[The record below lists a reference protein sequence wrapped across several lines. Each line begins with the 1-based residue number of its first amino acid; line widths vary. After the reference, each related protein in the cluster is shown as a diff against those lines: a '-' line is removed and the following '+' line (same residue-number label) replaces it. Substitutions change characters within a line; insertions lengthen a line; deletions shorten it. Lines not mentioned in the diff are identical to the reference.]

1 MKFEEQAAA
10 FLDEE
15 ETVLGF
21 DENAAN
27 AFLDGQEVEKPSIAD
42 PQPEPELRDG
52 TKSIWQSAG
61 DWAAGANDAV
71 VRTLGLPA
79 DAANW
84 ALEKMGTDKRVYGT
98 SEDVSRGMAAIGAG
112 YEEGLEPDT
121 GSYKAGNY
129 TGTGLMFLAPWLK
142 AGKGVLEAVKTGEA
156 VQVGAGTMKGVSQ
169 RIAAPFVTAPKQAY
183 LAELAGSTGAGFGA
197 YYGGKHYGET
207 GEMIGGLGG
216 GFAGAVLPS
225 LSVIPYAARTLKT
238 SFFPYT
244 KAGGKIKATQRLRS
258 LAETIDIEETIM
270 REQGKVLKGTK
281 ISPAKLSGD
290 RHILALEKQV
300 LKSDPELSHQFK
312 LDEARVNAIARQ
324 EVEELGG
331 DVPIEQTQAFLQHR
345 VDRIK
350 KLIGSS
356 VSRAVVKSQE
366 TLGKMSPSQRR
377 KSVNQIAGKQI
388 DDALTVA
395 RGDEKALWQ
404 KVNRDV
410 ISETSELK
418 SAYKGHL
425 EDRAIA
431 ADPEEIPAY
440 VTTFLGKLK
449 NGQLLGGKFKN
460 QESVK
465 ELTTFRSRILNT
477 VRTEKAKEAPNWN
490 KVRILNDLQ
499 DSVLKDIEKTPA
511 AANLTEAIAF
521 SRELNQKFSGGVM
534 NSIMG
539 HEKTGGKLASELT
552 LEGVKNGPKAAV
564 EINRILAASP
574 KSQDVI
580 EEYVKM
586 QIAQSNVVRGGR
598 VNLNPAKKYMVDNED
613 IMEIFPDL
621 KRAMNHAI
629 SAEEKAKWL
638 TDAAKTRLA
647 KIESSLPS
655 KLAKGKPKSFL
666 STVMTSPNPDKAMRQ
681 MVSKLNKTGK
691 AGVKNDIT
699 DYLLGKAKTGQF
711 DENNAPILSG
721 RKFFNEIKNNRKVF
735 GEILD
740 NSEMKRLDVVA
751 ETMIKNEGLTDLPDI
766 GGVIEA
772 ARTPLSWALEVVAVR
787 AGSKMGAKTHG
798 AALKTASMAG
808 SVAKK
813 ILGDLDTGRAR
824 QLIKDA
830 IQDPELFK
838 ELITDHTTQV
848 QIARFYKVYHG
859 WLMAHAVQN
868 IDENN

>member
-1 MKFEEQAAA
+1 M
-10 FLDEE
+10 
-15 ETVLGF
+15 
-21 DENAAN
+21 
-27 AFLDGQEVEKPSIAD
+27 
-42 PQPEPELRDG
+42 
-52 TKSIWQSAG
+52 
-61 DWAAGANDAV
+61 
-71 VRTLGLPA
+71 
-79 DAANW
+79 
-84 ALEKMGTDKRVYGT
+84 
-98 SEDVSRGMAAIGAG
+98 
-112 YEEGLEPDT
+112 
-121 GSYKAGNY
+121 
-129 TGTGLMFLAPWLK
+129 
-142 AGKGVLEAVKTGEA
+142 
-156 VQVGAGTMKGVSQ
+156 
-169 RIAAPFVTAPKQAY
+169 
-183 LAELAGSTGAGFGA
+183 
-197 YYGGKHYGET
+197 
-207 GEMIGGLGG
+207 
-216 GFAGAVLPS
+216 
-225 LSVIPYAARTLKT
+225 
-238 SFFPYT
+238 
-244 KAGGKIKATQRLRS
+244 
-258 LAETIDIEETIM
+258 
-270 REQGKVLKGTK
+270 
-281 ISPAKLSGD
+281 
-290 RHILALEKQV
+290 LALEKQV
-300 LKSDPELSHQFK
+300 LKDDPDLYHQFK
-312 LDEARVNAIARQ
+312 LDEANVNAMARQ

-331 DVPIEQTQAFLQHR
+331 NVPIEQTQAFLQGR

-350 KLIGSS
+350 KAIHTS
-356 VSRAVVKSQE
+356 VSKAATKSQE
-366 TLGKMSPSQRR
+366 ILSKMSPTQRR
-377 KSVNQIAGKQI
+377 KNVNQIAGKQI
-388 DDALTVA
+388 DDALMVA
-395 RGDEKALWQ
+395 RSDEKDLWQ
-404 KVNRDV
+404 RVDRSV
-410 ISETSELK
+410 ISDTSELK
-418 SAYKGHL
+418 STFRGHL
-425 EDRAIA
+425 EDRAGA
-431 ADPEEIPAY
+431 ADPEEIPNY

-449 NGQLLGGKFKN
+449 QGALKGGKFKD

-477 VRTEKAKEAPNWN
+477 VRSEKAKEAPNWN

-564 EINRILAASP
+564 EIKRILAASP

-586 QIAQSNVVRGGR
+586 QIAQSNIVKGNRI
-598 VNLNPAKKYMVDNED
+598 NLNPAKKYMIDNED
-613 IMEIFPDL
+613 VMDIFPDL
-621 KRAMNHAI
+621 KQAMKNSI

-647 KIESSLPS
+647 KVESSLPA

-666 STVMTSPNPDKAMRQ
+666 STVMDSPNPDQAMKQ
-681 MVSKLNKTGK
+681 LVNKLNKAGK
-691 AGVKNDIT
+691 EGIKNDIT
-699 DYLLGKAKTGQF
+699 DYLLGKSKTGQF

-735 GEILD
+735 GNILD
-740 NSEMKRLDVVA
+740 KDEIKRLDIIA
-751 ETMIKNEGLTDLPDI
+751 DTMIKNEGVKELPDI

-772 ARTPLSWALEVVAVR
+772 TRTPLSWAIEVMAVR
-787 AGSKMGAKTHG
+787 AGSKMGAGTHG
-798 AALKTASMAG
+798 AALKTASMMG
-808 SVAKK
+808 SVARK